1 MFYNLFINS
10 MLELVIFPSPGH
22 KSALARNILQL
33 LGSASDN
40 IGDKNLRRPDHKD
53 ELYFLK
59 NKRFPKMTAH
69 RTRHHLSHCHTMA
82 LVQCGV
88 GINTT
93 QHRTTPHYL
102 DIVQQRNLETLLSA
116 VLCGVSAAM
125 VRHRTR
131 WNDYISTT

>member
-10 MLELVIFPSPGH
+10 MLELVIFTSPGH

-93 QHRTTPHYL
+93 LTPHNTALLRYCPTEKP
-102 DIVQQRNLETLLSA
+102 RNSIE
-116 VLCGVSAAM
+116 CGVSAVM

>member
-1 MFYNLFINS
+1 
-10 MLELVIFPSPGH
+10 
-22 KSALARNILQL
+22 
-33 LGSASDN
+33 
-40 IGDKNLRRPDHKD
+40 
-53 ELYFLK
+53 
-59 NKRFPKMTAH
+59 MTAH

-116 VLCGVSAAM
+116 VLCGVSAVIAK
-125 VRHRTR
+125 HRTN
-131 WNDYISTT
+131 WYNNISTTYGVLVRCAVEIALPLYAEESETTLL

>member
-1 MFYNLFINS
+1 
-10 MLELVIFPSPGH
+10 
-22 KSALARNILQL
+22 
-33 LGSASDN
+33 
-40 IGDKNLRRPDHKD
+40 
-53 ELYFLK
+53 
-59 NKRFPKMTAH
+59 MTAH
-69 RTRHHLSHCHTMA
+69 HTRHHLSHCHTMA

-116 VLCGVSAAM
+116 VLCGVSAVM

>member
-1 MFYNLFINS
+1 
-10 MLELVIFPSPGH
+10 
-22 KSALARNILQL
+22 
-33 LGSASDN
+33 
-40 IGDKNLRRPDHKD
+40 
-53 ELYFLK
+53 
-59 NKRFPKMTAH
+59 MTAH

-116 VLCGVSAAM
+116 VLCGVSAVLCGVSAVM